1 MNPYTEKYSS
11 MTKKINPAERDGLII
26 EYSPLIKHI
35 ASRIAVRLPAHIERD
50 DLISAGV
57 IGLIDAI
64 EKYDPSKETK
74 FRTYAEI
81 RIKGAILDE
90 LRALDWVPRTVRQK
104 ANNLSSVYAELEQEL
119 GRAADDEEIANHL
132 GISME
137 EFHETL
143 KNSSGVSLLS
153 IEDLGGKSSD
163 GEKRDLLECFAG
175 TKEGEPETLAR
186 IGEIKE
192 VIARAIDE
200 LPEKERLLVSLYYY
214 EDLTMK
220 EIGEV
225 MGITE
230 SRVSQIHTKATLRL
244 KGKLKRFLED

>member
-1 MNPYTEKYSS
+1 MNPYIEQYSHKSKKMSTAEKDS
-11 MTKKINPAERDGLII
+11 LII
-26 EYSPLIKHI
+26 EYSPLIRYI
-35 ASRIAVRLPAHIERD
+35 ALRIAVRLPPHIEID

-90 LRALDWVPRTVRQK
+90 LRSLDWVPRTVRQR
-104 ANNLSSVYAELEQEL
+104 ANNLASAYAELEQEL
-119 GRAADDEEIANHL
+119 GRAADDEEIAKYL
-132 GISME
+132 GIGME
-137 EFHETL
+137 EFQETL
-143 KNSSGVSLLS
+143 INARGIPFIS
-153 IEDLGGKSSD
+153 IEDLGGKSPD
-163 GEKRDLLECFAG
+163 GEKRDLLECLAG
-175 TKEGEPETLAR
+175 TKDADPQTLAR
-186 IGEIKE
+186 MNEIKE
-192 VIARAIDE
+192 IIARSIDE
-200 LPEKERLLVSLYYY
+200 LPKNERLLVSLYYY

-230 SRVSQIHTKATLRL
+230 SRVSQIHTKAVLRL